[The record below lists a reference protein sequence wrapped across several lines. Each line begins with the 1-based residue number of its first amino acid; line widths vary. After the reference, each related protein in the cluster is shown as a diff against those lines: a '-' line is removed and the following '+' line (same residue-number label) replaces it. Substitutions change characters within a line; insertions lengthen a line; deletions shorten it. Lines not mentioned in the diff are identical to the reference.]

1 MFKLVIDAN
10 IILSALI
17 KDSITRKILIGSA
30 VDFYAPDYLIEE
42 VKKYISLVSRKN
54 SLSDQENK
62 KILDI
67 LCNYITIVGIE
78 FYEENINEAL
88 KIMADIDIKDTPYVA
103 LALSFDNDG
112 IWSEDKGF
120 FRQDKI
126 KVWGTQEIIKA
137 LR

>member
-17 KDSITRKILIGSA
+17 RDSITRKILIGSA
-30 VDFYAPDYLIEE
+30 IEFYAPDYLIEE
-42 VKKYISLVSRKN
+42 VEKYISLVSKKN
-54 SLSDQENK
+54 SLSEHDNK

-78 FYEENINEAL
+78 FYKENINEAL
-88 KIMADIDIKDTPYVA
+88 EIMSNIDIKDTPYVA

-120 FRQDKI
+120 LKQNKV
-126 KVWGTQEIIKA
+126 KVWRTQEIMEA
-137 LR
+137 V

>member
-1 MFKLVIDAN
+1 MLKLVIDAN

-17 KDSITRKILIGSA
+17 RDSITWKILIGSA
-30 VDFYAPDYLIEE
+30 IEFYTPDYLIEE
-42 VKKYISLVSRKN
+42 VEKYISLVSRKN
-54 SLSDQENK
+54 SLSEHDNK

-67 LCNYITIVGIE
+67 ICKYITIVGIE
-78 FYEENINEAL
+78 LYEENINRAL
-88 KIMADIDIKDTPYVA
+88 EIMSNIDIKDTPYVA

-120 FRQDKI
+120 FKQNKI
-126 KVWGTQEIIKA
+126 KVWRTQEIIDS

>member
-17 KDSITRKILIGSA
+17 RDSITRKILIGSA
-30 VDFYAPDYLIEE
+30 IEFYAPDYLIEE
-42 VKKYISLVSRKN
+42 VEKYISLVSRKN
-54 SLSDQENK
+54 SLSEQENK
-62 KILDI
+62 KILGI
-67 LCNYITIVGIE
+67 LCDYITIVGIE
-78 FYEENINEAL
+78 FYEEKIKEAL
-88 KIMADIDIKDTPYVA
+88 KIMVDIDIKDTPYVA

-120 FRQDKI
+120 FKQDKI
-126 KVWGTQEIIKA
+126 KVWKTQEIIKA

>member
-1 MFKLVIDAN
+1 MLKLVIDAN

-17 KDSITRKILIGSA
+17 RDSITRKILIGSA
-30 VDFYAPDYLIEE
+30 IEFYTPDYLIEE
-42 VKKYISLVSRKN
+42 VEKYISLVSRKN
-54 SLSDQENK
+54 SLSEHDNK

-67 LCNYITIVGIE
+67 ICKYITIVGIE
-78 FYEENINEAL
+78 LYEENINRAL
-88 KIMADIDIKDTPYVA
+88 EIMSNIDIKDTPYVA

-120 FRQDKI
+120 FKQNKI
-126 KVWGTQEIIKA
+126 KVWRTQEIIES

>member
-30 VDFYAPDYLIEE
+30 VDFYAPNYLIEE
-42 VKKYISLVSRKN
+42 VEKYMSLVSRKN
-54 SLSDQENK
+54 SLSEQENK

-120 FRQDKI
+120 FKQDKI
-126 KVWGTQEIIKA
+126 KVWNTQEIIKS

>member
-17 KDSITRKILIGSA
+17 RDSISRKILIGSA
-30 VDFYAPDYLIEE
+30 IEFYAPDYLIEE
-42 VKKYISLVSRKN
+42 VEKYISLVSKKN
-54 SLSDQENK
+54 SLSKEENK
-62 KILDI
+62 RILDI
-67 LCNYITIVGIE
+67 LCNYITIVGME

-88 KIMADIDIKDTPYVA
+88 EIMSDIDIKDTPYVA
-103 LALSFDNDG
+103 LALSFKNEG

-120 FRQDKI
+120 FKQDKI
-126 KVWGTQEIIKA
+126 KVWRTQDIIKE